1 MSTCFKSILPQIKLV
16 LSQLELV
23 RYDRG
28 DGAASGVQSEMI
40 NPPMRLLAYSRVF
53 SSVSPPHIAVASC
66 SCSSLLNRESMLHS
80 HKFTKLGTPHS
91 EANRHN
97 ELIMAILE
105 RVRQTRVRR
114 HAQRQIPFTCIK
126 RGDPLEAEGNC
137 TQETRVF
144 CTQGQVPHRTH
155 RTNEYPVM
163 AM

>member
-1 MSTCFKSILPQIKLV
+1 MLKG
-16 LSQLELV
+16 LEYV
-23 RYDRG
+23 W
-28 DGAASGVQSEMI
+28 
-40 NPPMRLLAYSRVF
+40 AY
-53 SSVSPPHIAVASC
+53 IAVKLQPA
-66 SCSSLLNRESMLHS
+66 ESGIDVTS

-126 RGDPLEAEGNC
+126 RGDPLREAEGNC